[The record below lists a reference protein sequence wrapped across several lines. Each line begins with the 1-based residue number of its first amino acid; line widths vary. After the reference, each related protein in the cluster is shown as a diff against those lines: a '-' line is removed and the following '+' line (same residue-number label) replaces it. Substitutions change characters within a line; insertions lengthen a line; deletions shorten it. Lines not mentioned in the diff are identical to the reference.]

1 MPADL
6 TSMGETFKVRR
17 NDMNLSLKEVE
28 NATSIRM
35 NYLQAIEK
43 GSIANVISH
52 VYAKGF
58 IQQYA
63 SFLNLDGDALL
74 LQHGDAFGETLG
86 RTAQDSTFIHNID
99 AVEVRGNP
107 SNTVKWLPNAVLVG
121 ASMFLIV
128 AAWYLAKY
136 LGVL

>member
-1 MPADL
+1 MPANPAN
-6 TSMGETFKVRR
+6 MGDIFKRKR
-17 NDMNLSLKEVE
+17 NEMSLSLKEVE
-28 NATSIRM
+28 NATSIRT

-43 GSIANVISH
+43 GSIANIISH

-63 SFLNLDGDALL
+63 IFLGLDGDSILREYK
-74 LQHGDAFGETLG
+74 DIFGEDKKVSPKPMEFVHDTN
-86 RTAQDSTFIHNID
+86 DN
-99 AVEVRGNP
+99 
-107 SNTVKWLPNAVLVG
+107 VKRLPNAVMVGGSILV
-121 ASMFLIV
+121 LI